1 MKEQKLIDT
10 PTFQVKDNT
19 LWFEHYFL
27 QISNIS
33 QVSARE
39 AETIPVRYAVACIV
53 VGLLFFFYEYFLYLF
68 KLSRSSLFAVFFSI
82 CY

>member
-39 AETIPVRYAVACIV
+39 AETIPV
-53 VGLLFFFYEYFLYLF
+53 
-68 KLSRSSLFAVFFSI
+68 
-82 CY
+82 